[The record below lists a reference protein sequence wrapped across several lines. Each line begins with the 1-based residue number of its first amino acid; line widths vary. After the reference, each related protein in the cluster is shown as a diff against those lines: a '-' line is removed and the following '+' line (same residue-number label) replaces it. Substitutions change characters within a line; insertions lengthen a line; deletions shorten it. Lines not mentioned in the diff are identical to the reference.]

1 MLKKDNVR
9 KLYKA
14 SIPVCKVKVLLFVL
28 VFSILISS
36 NKLRQLSPFLG
47 TFRVGSFLDF
57 DRFVERRAYQ
67 GALSLNFFLANRSHR
82 LVAEIVSSV
91 EC

>member
-14 SIPVCKVKVLLFVL
+14 SIPVCKVKVLLIVL

-36 NKLRQLSPFLG
+36 NKRRLLSPFLG
-47 TFRVGSFLDF
+47 TFRAGSFLDF
-57 DRFVERRAYQ
+57 DRFV
-67 GALSLNFFLANRSHR
+67 
-82 LVAEIVSSV
+82 
-91 EC
+91 